1 MVKAKLIDNMA
12 DKLVEKKYHRGR
24 EIESYNRLSINS
36 TDKYYHSNPILQIF
50 SEFLHSFRPV
60 DLTAG
65 PAGVL
70 SLQPSINFIGGNYGR

>member
-12 DKLVEKKYHRGR
+12 DKLVEKKYHRGG